1 MENVLLNLLSVH
13 SFISTHPHISSY
25 SLYLLQVIA
34 KFEFQEKND
43 SFLLY
48 NDKNWQPFYDFTLK
62 YSVNL
67 KKE

>member
-1 MENVLLNLLSVH
+1 MENVFQSLLSVH

-25 SLYLLQVIA
+25 SLYLLQAIA
-34 KFEFQEKND
+34 KIKFQEKND

-48 NDKNWQPFYDFTLK
+48 NDENWSSIYEFTLK
-62 YSVNL
+62 YSANI